1 MERTEGIG
9 RRARLVAL
17 LAACAL
23 LLLVAKPAYA
33 AEVAGGE
40 GWSLDDS
47 GVLTLSG
54 DIAPI
59 GAGGAYEW
67 EPYATQ
73 IKEVSAAEGVTEI
86 PNMAFATRDGVSYS
100 SLQKVSMS
108 STVRTIGVSAFADN
122 PTLTEVHL
130 NDGLERVEN
139 VAFGGAG
146 FSEIEL
152 PQNVL
157 WLSDVFIDCDSLVS
171 VTIPAGSAWGG
182 GNAQFY
188 GCDSLETVYIEEGV
202 TQIPPTFLNGCG
214 SLKYVWVPKSV
225 TDIQGTPI
233 LGGCI
238 VGYTGTAAEEYAD
251 WRQEVGVNAVD
262 FHAIDGSEHAYGEW
276 QTVAAPTCTESGEQ
290 ARACSVCGAQQ
301 SQELAA
307 TGHSWGS
314 GTVTKEPTESAE
326 GIRTFTCSA
335 CGQAKTEPI
344 AKLPQQE
351 AGEVQGG
358 GQAEQPTNSESG
370 SAQKDGGEQ
379 GAKGELPQTGDNTLA
394 LVGLPLVALA
404 FVSAGAAL
412 VARRRIQRR

>member
-9 RRARLVAL
+9 RRARLAAL

-23 LLLVAKPAYA
+23 LLLAAKPAYA

-59 GAGGAYEW
+59 SAGGAYEW
-67 EPYATQ
+67 EQRASQ
-73 IKEVSAAEGVTEI
+73 IKEVLVAEGVTEI

-122 PTLTEVHL
+122 PMLTEVHL

-157 WLSDVFIDCDSLVS
+157 WLSDVFIDCDNLVS
-171 VTIPAGSAWGG
+171 VTIPAGSAWSG

-214 SLKYVWVPKSV
+214 NLKYVWVPKSV

-238 VGYTGTAAEEYAD
+238 VGYTGTAAEEYAN

-276 QTVAAPTCTESGEQ
+276 RTVAEPTCTESGVQ
-290 ARACSVCGAQQ
+290 ARACEICGAEQ
-301 SQELAA
+301 SQKLDAK
-307 TGHSWGS
+307 GHVWDG
-314 GTVTKEPTESAE
+314 GVVTQEPTESTE
-326 GIRTFTCSA
+326 GVRTYACAA
-335 CGQAKTEPI
+335 CGQTKTEAI
-344 AKLPQQE
+344 AKLPQT
-351 AGEVQGG
+351 GG
-358 GQAEQPTNSESG
+358 DEPQDGDRPGGSADANEG
-370 SAQKDGGEQ
+370 SAQE
-379 GAKGELPQTGDNTLA
+379 GAQDELPQTGDGMLA
-394 LVGLPLVALA
+394 LVGLPALA
-404 FVSAGAAL
+404 LLLVSAGLILAARNR
-412 VARRRIQRR
+412 AERS